1 MGDPAGEGSL
11 MSQRKKLRGQHVEEQ
26 LNEHEVQYYAELFL
40 PLNDSILLIGGSWD
54 AVAEW

>member
-1 MGDPAGEGSL
+1 MGDPAREGL
-11 MSQRKKLRGQHVEEQ
+11 IKVTTKKLWGQHVEEQ

-40 PLNDSILLIGGSWD
+40 PLNDSILLIGFWD